1 MQTLPR
7 LIVLILSP
15 LLLCSCIEVFQ
26 YVAVKDG
33 VAEVSL
39 RYTVQKSIME
49 MGASFS
55 GDEVDYSELMDGGD
69 VLAKE
74 FEGIEATIDLFEN
87 DLEIGVEINARGTMD
102 EITSL
107 QATEVQPFF
116 PIKHGETYRITITG
130 SGEPDSTGEDEMVT
144 SFLASSKYRILVDLT
159 DDLSEI
165 NAARFRSGL
174 KPEEQSLINIHQYG
188 HMMLIEFPMLIPLSN
203 TETFEIEL
211 YQK

>member
-1 MQTLPR
+1 MKSLPR
-7 LIVLILSP
+7 LIVLTLSP

-33 VAEVSL
+33 VAEISL
-39 RYTVQKSIME
+39 RYVVQKSIME

-55 GDEVDYSELMDGGD
+55 GEEVDYSELMGGGD
-69 VLAKE
+69 LLAKE

-87 DLEIGVEINARGTMD
+87 DLEIGVEINARGTT
-102 EITSL
+102 EEFNSPE
-107 QATEVQPFF
+107 ATEPKPFF
-116 PIKHGETYRITITG
+116 PIKQGDTYRITITG

-144 SFLASSKYRILVDLT
+144 SFLSSSKYRILVDLT
-159 DDLSEI
+159 GDLSEI
-165 NAARFRSGL
+165 NAARFGSGL
-174 KPEEQSLINIHQYG
+174 KPEEKTLINIHQYG